1 MFMND
6 VDFQLLIA
14 SVKDYG
20 IFMLDPT
27 GLISSWNEGARRIN
41 GYEEAEIL
49 GKHFSVFYTQEDL
62 DSGKPPFELE
72 HAIRTGKY
80 EEEGWRVRKDG
91 THFWANVVITALFDQ
106 HNRHVGFA
114 KVTRDLTERRLA
126 EQALRES
133 EERYRQQSIELSA
146 ANIELKKTN
155 QELESFAYVASHDLQ
170 EPLRK
175 IQAFG
180 DLLKTQQAAYLTE
193 SGKDL
198 LDRMQTSTGR
208 MQALIRDLL
217 TYSQVNNARQPFEPV
232 SLSDI
237 INDVINDLD
246 DIIQEKQAQVV
257 SDPLPD
263 ITGSRFQLQ
272 QLFQNLLSNALKF
285 QPAGNQPV
293 IRITAVSSE
302 SGLTIQVI
310 DNGIGF
316 DSRFKDQIFK
326 MFQRLNATNQF
337 KGTGIGL
344 AICKRV
350 VENHGGTITVDS
362 ILDQGTTF
370 TIFLPSSRE

>member
-1 MFMND
+1 MVMND

-257 SDPLPD
+257 ADPLPD

-285 QPAGNQPV
+285 QPAGNRPV
-293 IRITAVSSE
+293 IRITDVSSE

-326 MFQRLNATNQF
+326 LFQRLNATNQF

>member
-1 MFMND
+1 MND

-285 QPAGNQPV
+285 QPAGNRPV

>member
-1 MFMND
+1 MND

>member
-1 MFMND
+1 MND

-20 IFMLDPT
+20 IFMLDPR
-27 GLISSWNEGARRIN
+27 GHISSWNEGARRIK

-49 GKHFSVFYTQEDL
+49 GKHFSIFYTQEDL
-62 DSGKPPFELE
+62 DSGKPPFELK
-72 HAIRTGKY
+72 HAIQTGKY

-106 HNRHVGFA
+106 QNRHVGFA
-114 KVTRDLTERRLA
+114 KVTRDLTERKLA
-126 EQALRES
+126 EQALKES

-146 ANIELKKTN
+146 ANTELRQIN
-155 QELESFAYVASHDLQ
+155 QELESFAYIASHDLQ

-175 IQAFG
+175 IQAFAE
-180 DLLKTQQAAYLTE
+180 LLHLQQAAYLTE

-198 LDRMQTSTGR
+198 LDRMQTATGR

-232 SLSDI
+232 SLDDI

-246 DIIQEKQAQVV
+246 DIIQEKQAQVFV
-257 SDPLPD
+257 DPLPD

-285 QPAGNQPV
+285 QAAGNLPV
-293 IRITAVSSE
+293 IRITVSASE
-302 SGLTIQVI
+302 TGHTIQLA

-316 DSRFKDQIFK
+316 DNRFKDQIFK
-326 MFQRLNATNQF
+326 MFQRLNSANQF

-362 ILDQGTTF
+362 FLGQGTTF
-370 TIFLPSSRE
+370 TIFLPLSNE

>member
-1 MFMND
+1 MND

-257 SDPLPD
+257 ADPLPD

-285 QPAGNQPV
+285 QPAGNRPV
-293 IRITAVSSE
+293 IRITDVSSE

>member
-1 MFMND
+1 MVMND

>member
-1 MFMND
+1 
-6 VDFQLLIA
+6 
-14 SVKDYG
+14 
-20 IFMLDPT
+20 
-27 GLISSWNEGARRIN
+27 
-41 GYEEAEIL
+41 
-49 GKHFSVFYTQEDL
+49 
-62 DSGKPPFELE
+62 
-72 HAIRTGKY
+72 
-80 EEEGWRVRKDG
+80 
-91 THFWANVVITALFDQ
+91 
-106 HNRHVGFA
+106 
-114 KVTRDLTERRLA
+114 
-126 EQALRES
+126 
-133 EERYRQQSIELSA
+133 
-146 ANIELKKTN
+146 
-155 QELESFAYVASHDLQ
+155 
-170 EPLRK
+170 
-175 IQAFG
+175 
-180 DLLKTQQAAYLTE
+180 
-193 SGKDL
+193 
-198 LDRMQTSTGR
+198 

-257 SDPLPD
+257 ADPLPD

-285 QPAGNQPV
+285 QPAGNRPV
-293 IRITAVSSE
+293 IRITDVSSE

>member
-1 MFMND
+1 MVMND

-257 SDPLPD
+257 ADPLPD

-285 QPAGNQPV
+285 QPAGNRPV
-293 IRITAVSSE
+293 IRITDVSSE

>member
-1 MFMND
+1 MND

-257 SDPLPD
+257 ADPLPD

-285 QPAGNQPV
+285 QPAGNRPV